1 MTTHKAASTA
11 STANTA
17 NTPTVPDTRAMQA
30 AWATLERNVGPLAA
44 IRSKREYERKR
55 KLLNALL
62 DEIGGDERH
71 PLAGLLDLLGDLVA
85 AFEARETLLPQA
97 PPADVLRLL
106 IDSNGLSQADL
117 AAELGGQPVVSAV
130 LAGKRAINARQAKAL
145 GQRFGVSAAVF
156 I

>member
-1 MTTHKAASTA
+1 MTTTKTA
-11 STANTA
+11 
-17 NTPTVPDTRAMQA
+17 VPDA
-30 AWATLERNVGPLAA
+30 AAVQTAWTTLERSVGPLAA

-55 KLLNALL
+55 KLMNALL

-71 PLAGLLDLLGDLVA
+71 PLAGLLDLLGELVA
-85 AFEARETLLPQA
+85 AYEARVATMPEA

-106 IDSNGLSQADL
+106 IEAHGLSQADL

-130 LAGKRAINARQAKAL
+130 LGGKRAINARQAKAL
-145 GQRFGVSAAVF
+145 GQRFGVSPAVF

>member
-1 MTTHKAASTA
+1 MTTVTKTA
-11 STANTA
+11 
-17 NTPTVPDTRAMQA
+17 VPDAAAVQA
-30 AWATLERNVGPLAA
+30 AWVTLERSVGPLAA

-55 KLLNALL
+55 KLMNALL

-71 PLAGLLDLLGDLVA
+71 PLAGLLDLLGELVA
-85 AFEARETLLPQA
+85 AYEAREATMPEA

-106 IDSNGLSQADL
+106 IESHGLSQADL

-130 LAGKRAINARQAKAL
+130 LGGKRAINARQAKAL
-145 GQRFGVSAAVF
+145 GQRFGVSPAVF

>member
-1 MTTHKAASTA
+1 MTTQKTATSAAA
-11 STANTA
+11 
-17 NTPTVPDTRAMQA
+17 VPDTRAVQA
-30 AWATLERNVGPLAA
+30 AWATLERSVGPLAA

-55 KLLNALL
+55 KLMNALL

-85 AFEARETLLPQA
+85 AYEAREASETLLPEA

>member
-1 MTTHKAASTA
+1 MTTVTKTA
-11 STANTA
+11 
-17 NTPTVPDTRAMQA
+17 VPDAAAVQA
-30 AWATLERNVGPLAA
+30 AWVTLERSVGPLAA

-55 KLLNALL
+55 KLMNALL

-71 PLAGLLDLLGDLVA
+71 PLAGLLDLLGELVA
-85 AFEARETLLPQA
+85 AYEAREATMPEA

-106 IDSNGLSQADL
+106 IEAHGLSQADL

-130 LAGKRAINARQAKAL
+130 LGGKRAINARQAKAL
-145 GQRFGVSAAVF
+145 GQRFGVSPAAF

>member
-1 MTTHKAASTA
+1 MTTAKSTLPDAAA
-11 STANTA
+11 
-17 NTPTVPDTRAMQA
+17 VQA

-55 KLLNALL
+55 RLMNGLL
-62 DEIGGDERH
+62 DEIGGDEDH
-71 PLAGLLDLLGDLVA
+71 PLAGLLDLLGELVSA
-85 AFEARETLLPQA
+85 YEAREVPLPEA

-106 IDSNGLSQADL
+106 IEANGLSQADL

-130 LAGKRAINARQAKAL
+130 LGGKRAINARQAKAL
-145 GQRFGVSAAVF
+145 AQRFDVSPAVF

>member
-1 MTTHKAASTA
+1 MTTHKA
-11 STANTA
+11 ANTA
-17 NTPTVPDTRAMQA
+17 NTPTVLDTRAMQA

-62 DEIGGDERH
+62 DETGGDERH
-71 PLAGLLDLLGDLVA
+71 PLASLLDLLGDLVA

>member
-1 MTTHKAASTA
+1 MTTVTKTA
-11 STANTA
+11 
-17 NTPTVPDTRAMQA
+17 VPDAAAVQA
-30 AWATLERNVGPLAA
+30 AWVTLERSVGPLAA

-55 KLLNALL
+55 KLMNALL

-71 PLAGLLDLLGDLVA
+71 PLAGLLDLLGELVA
-85 AFEARETLLPQA
+85 AYEAREAAMPEA

-106 IDSNGLSQADL
+106 IEAHGLSQADL

-130 LAGKRAINARQAKAL
+130 LGGKRAINARQAKAL
-145 GQRFGVSAAVF
+145 GQRFGVSPAVF

>member
-1 MTTHKAASTA
+1 MTIHK
-11 STANTA
+11 TANIA
-17 NTPTVPDTRAMQA
+17 TPPDTTAMQS

-55 KLLNALL
+55 KLMNALL

-85 AFEARETLLPQA
+85 AYEAREASETLLPEA

>member
-1 MTTHKAASTA
+1 MTATTKTA
-11 STANTA
+11 
-17 NTPTVPDTRAMQA
+17 VPDAAAVQA
-30 AWATLERNVGPLAA
+30 AWATLERSVGPLAA

-55 KLLNALL
+55 KLMNALL

-71 PLAGLLDLLGDLVA
+71 PLAGLLDLLGELVA
-85 AFEARETLLPQA
+85 AYEAREATMPEA

-106 IDSNGLSQADL
+106 IEAHGLSQADL

-130 LAGKRAINARQAKAL
+130 LGGKRAINARQAKAL
-145 GQRFGVSAAVF
+145 GQRFGVSPAVF